1 MTAAFLLGISES
13 ERTRKAPEKYCATK
27 WRNNLQTAD
36 PRANPDISCA
46 CAGILYAAQESKIR
60 MRAIGLRRPNGTP
73 DAFVGYAYAT

>member
-60 MRAIGLRRPNGTP
+60 MRAIGLRRPNGAP